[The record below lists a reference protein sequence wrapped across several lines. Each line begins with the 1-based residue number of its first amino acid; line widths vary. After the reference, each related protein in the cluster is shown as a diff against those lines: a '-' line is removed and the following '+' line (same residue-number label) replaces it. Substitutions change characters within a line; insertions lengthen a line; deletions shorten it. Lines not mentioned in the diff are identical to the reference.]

1 MRCLSARPQ
10 AAALLS
16 LPSGVAWSEV
26 PGVWRCAESH
36 AGDDACRFAGQD
48 EVPQPANVM
57 QSSCGDAAGALE
69 PGAEPAG
76 CRTEAPRLV
85 PATKTLS

>member
-16 LPSGVAWSEV
+16 LPIGVGWSEV
-26 PGVWRCAESH
+26 PGVWKCVESY
-36 AGDDACRFAGQD
+36 AGDDACRFVDQD

-57 QSSCGDAAGALE
+57 QSSCEDAAGTLE

-76 CRTEAPRLV
+76 CLTEAPRLV
-85 PATKTLS
+85 PPTKTVS